1 MINRITQSA
10 KTQKFGQKDASL
22 MHSHTV
28 ISMCPR
34 KVILQKYVN
43 ELILLP
49 SLKKSNN
56 QINVKTKKRK
66 LKVYN
71 KRSDNL
77 Q

>member
-1 MINRITQSA
+1 
-10 KTQKFGQKDASL
+10 
-22 MHSHTV
+22 
-28 ISMCPR
+28 MCPR

-56 QINVKTKKRK
+56 QINAKTKKGK
-66 LKVYN
+66 AYI

-77 Q
+77 LSFS